1 MSEIII
7 PAGAKTA
14 PPNRARSQRVQ
25 SQDNGFYQ
33 NPSFFGYGGAGF
45 GGSGGGVRNNMSGLG
60 GSADKSE
67 GTYFYPTIF
76 NSRHKLETIYV
87 ESWAAS
93 KFVDMPIDDMFIK
106 GREFEEEDEEI
117 VDMMDEIDER
127 FGVMSSLSRAMK
139 GARLY
144 GTAFIVI
151 MTKDDPRMELD
162 IERTQLD
169 DLKSLLVFD
178 RYDANVREWY
188 VNPMHHKYGQPS
200 VYEFAPAIQE
210 SHIDIVAHE
219 SRCIRFNG
227 RMPISCN
234 GWESGYDRDWGV
246 SELLYGLV
254 DIAHDSAFIQA
265 IAHLGQEASIPTIK
279 VTALKDAMSGT
290 TAPDE
295 QSIDEIGRN
304 INLHKSIWNTL
315 FLDKDDDFERATVNF
330 TNMADI
336 VDRFALRL
344 AGIADIPATRF
355 LGRSPAGLN
364 STGESD
370 MDNYAIHVAALQE
383 RMLRR
388 PLKKLDRISSL
399 SAGIKDLPKS
409 KFRPLTEFSDMD
421 KATVNKSNV
430 ESIVAAAGA
439 GAIEENEMR
448 EALSDAV
455 TELFGDL
462 PQWTEEKLAEM
473 RGPDPMEMMEAES
486 EIRIK
491 EEKAKPSPSPAK

>member
-7 PAGAKTA
+7 PTGARTA
-14 PPNRARSQRVQ
+14 PKNVARA
-25 SQDNGFYQ
+25 QDNGFYQ
-33 NPSFFGYGGAGF
+33 NPSFYGYGGGNYA
-45 GGSGGGVRNNMSGLG
+45 SGGGVRNEMSGLG
-60 GSADKSE
+60 GAADKSE
-67 GTYFYPTIF
+67 GVYFVPTIF
-76 NSRHKLETIYV
+76 GNRNVLETIYV

-106 GREFEEEDEEI
+106 GREFEAEDESVIDTMEE
-117 VDMMDEIDER
+117 VDDK

-144 GTAFIVI
+144 GSAFVVV

-162 IERTQLD
+162 VESIKPG

-178 RYDANVREWY
+178 RYDAVIRQWY

-200 VYEFAPAIQE
+200 MYEFNPAIQE
-210 SHIDIVAHE
+210 DIVQIVAHE

-234 GWESGYDRDWGV
+234 GWDAGYDRDWGV
-246 SELLYGLV
+246 SELLYALV
-254 DIAHDSAFIQA
+254 DINHDSAFIQA

-279 VTALKDAMSGT
+279 VHSLKDAMSGT

-295 QSIDEIGRN
+295 QSIQEIGAN
-304 INLHKSIWNTL
+304 INMYKSIWNTL
-315 FLDKDDDFERATVNF
+315 FLDKEDEFERAAVNF
-330 TNMADI
+330 TNMADV

-344 AGIADIPATRF
+344 AAIADIPATRF

-364 STGESD
+364 ATGDGD
-370 MDNYAIHVAALQE
+370 MDNYAIHVSALQE

-399 SAGIKDLPKS
+399 SAGIRELPES
-409 KFRPLTEFSDMD
+409 RFRPLTEFSDMD

-430 ESIVAAAGA
+430 EAIVAAAGA

-448 EALSDAV
+448 QSLSDAV
-455 TELFGDL
+455 TDLFGEL
-462 PQWTEEKLAEM
+462 PQWSEEKLAEM

-491 EEKAKPSPSPAK
+491 EEKAKPTPPKN